1 MRLASEGETE
11 VSMTRILTVILALLA
26 LAVVPSAA
34 SAAQPQQWTFN
45 NYNGPLTAATDYEL
59 VNLTGGRIG
68 YKDRTGVDLAWTT
81 SGGNFRFMRGNPN
94 DHRRITG
101 TEPLAIYNTKT
112 KKYLVYG
119 SQTFGINLDWSSTPT
134 FEWKVDQAGQRF
146 SLYNLRSHDYVV
158 YGSRTFGINLVWAG
172 LTNQGEGQ
180 RTASIPLDKE
190 GLIWTGYQGF
200 RGKSGVDG
208 KNDTLLKVQNASADT
223 MYFLTARTEDSW
235 TGNPADIKLDP
246 GQTMTASQMQAA
258 FKSTTPKLHDFME
271 AFIKLPTSVTRT
283 YLNITYVD
291 RP

>member
-26 LAVVPSAA
+26 LAVVPSVA
-34 SAAQPQQWTFN
+34 SAAQPQQWTV
-45 NYNGPLTAATDYEL
+45 NGNPGTLNAATEYQL
-59 VNLTGGRIG
+59 FNQTGGRIG
-68 YKDRTGVDLAWTT
+68 YQDRTGVDLGWTS
-81 SGGNFRFMRGNPN
+81 SGGNFEFMRGNPR
-94 DHRRITG
+94 DHRRITAD
-101 TEPLAIYNTKT
+101 EPVALYNTKT
-112 KKYLVYG
+112 KKYLAY
-119 SQTFGINLDWSSTPT
+119 SNQTFGINLDWTSTPT
-134 FEWKVDQAGQRF
+134 FEWKVEQGRRF
-146 SLYNLRSHDYVV
+146 SLYNLRIHDYVV

-200 RGKSGVDG
+200 RGASGVDG
-208 KNDTLLKVQNASADT
+208 KNDSLLKVQNASADT
-223 MYFLTARTEDSW
+223 IYFLTARTEDSW
-235 TGNPADIKLDP
+235 GGNPADIKLEP

-258 FKSTTPKLHDFME
+258 FKSATPKLHQFME
-271 AFIKLPTSVTRT
+271 AFVKQPTSVTRT